1 MGILAAFYSTS
12 HAETL
17 SLSQFQQLLQQQHP
31 FFKKEKLNEEIS
43 NKRLESIKAGESWVL
58 HSTPSY
64 FHDEPVSSSVFS
76 SEEANTVGINIGLM
90 RPVWKSGGNFQAN
103 WIYNYTDQDSSRIPT
118 TNGEG
123 FLSAFPEFHQHAL
136 MLNYIQPL
144 LKNRGGGQNRLAADL
159 QYIQSQIERI
169 NALEA
174 KEDFLLESS
183 NIYLSWV
190 LQTEQVNIQQGRVAL
205 AKEQLAKS
213 EEQARDNLI
222 DEADVLRS
230 TDAMLK
236 AEQALLSLNSAKRSS
251 ASQLT
256 TLTGGSLDMNKLE
269 PDFFLGDMRMPNKLD
284 QLKERIISSSRLI
297 QLVELSSEI
306 TTRQLKSILDD
317 LRPQLN
323 LEVGAGVKSG
333 AEQQDDAFELDR
345 NEYRAA
351 LVFSHPLGGKS
362 SKADREAAR
371 LSLKQASLETEV
383 IKRNLKRSIDSLVI
397 QLSELMKIIESNE
410 KQIHAAQKRSA
421 AEKKSYEEGRSAL
434 NFVIQARDSE
444 ASAEASLV
452 QSKVQ
457 FQQILLQLRALEDR
471 LLPE

>member
-1 MGILAAFYSTS
+1 
-12 HAETL
+12 
-17 SLSQFQQLLQQQHP
+17 
-31 FFKKEKLNEEIS
+31 
-43 NKRLESIKAGESWVL
+43 
-58 HSTPSY
+58 
-64 FHDEPVSSSVFS
+64 
-76 SEEANTVGINIGLM
+76 
-90 RPVWKSGGNFQAN
+90 
-103 WIYNYTDQDSSRIPT
+103 
-118 TNGEG
+118 
-123 FLSAFPEFHQHAL
+123 
-136 MLNYIQPL
+136 
-144 LKNRGGGQNRLAADL
+144 
-159 QYIQSQIERI
+159 
-169 NALEA
+169 
-174 KEDFLLESS
+174 
-183 NIYLSWV
+183 
-190 LQTEQVNIQQGRVAL
+190 
-205 AKEQLAKS
+205 
-213 EEQARDNLI
+213 
-222 DEADVLRS
+222 
-230 TDAMLK
+230 
-236 AEQALLSLNSAKRSS
+236 
-251 ASQLT
+251 
-256 TLTGGSLDMNKLE
+256 MNKLE